1 MQVKVTAPGRVNLI
15 GEHTDYNEG
24 FVLPAAIEPAVVIE
38 ASTRAGRTISAR
50 TAGFGRP
57 VSFPLD
63 GLQPPQGKPAWT
75 DYLKGICWALEGAG
89 CTLKGAD
96 LSIKSTIPI
105 GAGLSSSAALEVA
118 AAAALVHLSGIEMP
132 LDQLA
137 LLCQKAENDFVG
149 VRCGIMDQFAVAL
162 GIAEHALLL
171 DCRSLEYTYIP
182 LQLGD
187 CRLLIIDSRVKRT
200 LGTSEYNR
208 RREECEAA
216 VGKLAALTRRSLL
229 SLRDVSLEDIKI
241 ARPYLPAVFYNRSR
255 YIVEENI
262 RVQEAAAA
270 LRAGDLQSLGYFM
283 GRSHAGLRDLF
294 QVSCAE
300 LDLIVETAAGVAG
313 VLGARMTGAGFGGCA
328 VTLLEQAAV
337 DEACA
342 RIKQAFS
349 RKGWDEPRFYITA
362 AARGVTVERVN
373 DSSESSESKGRF
385 F

>member
-1 MQVKVTAPGRVNLI
+1 MSSHHELPRALD
-15 GEHTDYNEG
+15 HL
-24 FVLPAAIEPAVVIE
+24 VLPV
-38 ASTRAGRTISAR
+38 
-50 TAGFGRP
+50 
-57 VSFPLD
+57 
-63 GLQPPQGKPAWT
+63 
-75 DYLKGICWALEGAG
+75 
-89 CTLKGAD
+89 
-96 LSIKSTIPI
+96 
-105 GAGLSSSAALEVA
+105 
-118 AAAALVHLSGIEMP
+118 
-132 LDQLA
+132 
-137 LLCQKAENDFVG
+137 
-149 VRCGIMDQFAVAL
+149 
-162 GIAEHALLL
+162 HALDEARARLTRL
-171 DCRSLEYTYIP
+171 GFTVAPDARHPFGTENACVFFADNTYLEP
-182 LQLGD
+182 LGVA
-187 CRLLIIDSRVKRT
+187 S
-200 LGTSEYNR
+200 
-208 RREECEAA
+208 REECEAA